1 MEANDLL
8 NNNNNNNRHLC
19 SAVIFRVTIFQTHD
33 NECRIA
39 ASNRVRELFGFMGDT
54 SVKIVQ
60 RKSAEQLQYTA
71 ADLSQSR
78 TTVADGARAC

>member
-1 MEANDLL
+1 MEVNDLL
-8 NNNNNNNRHLC
+8 NNNNNRHLC

-33 NECRIA
+33 SERRIA

-60 RKSAEQLQYTA
+60 
-71 ADLSQSR
+71 
-78 TTVADGARAC
+78 